1 MHCRLSRPMGCNLTA
16 GSVNRLNWS
25 RVSFLFGAV
34 VLAGI
39 TQAQNKTGPALAPDD
54 SLTWHGVTLYG
65 VVDIGLQY
73 ETHGAPFSDFHP
85 AGSANIVQKNSRQS
99 VVGATPSNMGQSRIG
114 LQGVEP
120 LAGEW

>member
-1 MHCRLSRPMGCNLTA
+1 MHCRLSRPVSGNLTT
-16 GSVNRLNWS
+16 GGIDRFSWS
-25 RVSFLFGAV
+25 RVGFLFGALA
-34 VLAGI
+34 LAGI

-99 VVGATPSNMGQSRIG
+99 A
-114 LQGVEP
+114 L
-120 LAGEW
+120 